1 MIPAIERFR
10 FRCTDIFLRQ
20 NGMQVPRMPPNNQ
33 PNELI
38 DLTGDVQPPE
48 VAPTVNVPNNAEPN
62 GAVAQ
67 AMNASASPAM
77 GAQVAAVST
86 PATTANATATA
97 ASASAS
103 VMPATLDATP
113 ATNDVTTASPVT
125 AIVTP
130 RKANIPL
137 AASKDGPAAGL
148 TGEEAYEN
156 SFTTS
161 DEEMAN
167 LDLSN
172 LNVKVPVPQVLKTP
186 EDERKLPEHSKT
198 PPDNQAITSNK
209 ERKTTASEPTAQG
222 NKNTKGAPKEPYQ
235 GETNKRSDDAGAQR
249 CLARATK
256 CQDPDLLN
264 RSLFAPSKTDSSE
277 SEQDDYEDNSWCD
290 LSSKSSASSASWNP
304 EQDEGSSNE
313 GTSKSESSKSD
324 STSFKSE
331 SDSDSDR
338 SKVSSD
344 NEWDFSK
351 EFAYTDKCNAFD
363 DDFDEDEYDSTEG
376 SNIESEEHYK
386 PRDRPAGKRKIKIPE
401 SILNHRVPKSVVE
414 SYERALKK
422 GKVKPAPTKM
432 ACSKEPMK
440 KKQKQKQVSLEECQA
455 YHVRK

>member
-1 MIPAIERFR
+1 
-10 FRCTDIFLRQ
+10 
-20 NGMQVPRMPPNNQ
+20 MPPNNQ
-33 PNELI
+33 PDELI

-67 AMNASASPAM
+67 AKNASASPAV

-103 VMPATLDATP
+103 VMPATLDAPP

-130 RKANIPL
+130 RSATKDYCRTQTQANIPL

-172 LNVKVPVPQVLKTP
+172 LNVKVPPVPQVLKTP

-198 PPDNQAITSNK
+198 PPANQAITSNK
-209 ERKTTASEPTAQG
+209 ERKTTASEPTAEG
-222 NKNTKGAPKEPYQ
+222 NKKTKGAPKEPYQ

-304 EQDEGSSNE
+304 ERNEGSSNE

-351 EFAYTDKCNAFD
+351 
-363 DDFDEDEYDSTEG
+363 
-376 SNIESEEHYK
+376 
-386 PRDRPAGKRKIKIPE
+386 
-401 SILNHRVPKSVVE
+401 
-414 SYERALKK
+414 
-422 GKVKPAPTKM
+422 
-432 ACSKEPMK
+432 
-440 KKQKQKQVSLEECQA
+440 
-455 YHVRK
+455 